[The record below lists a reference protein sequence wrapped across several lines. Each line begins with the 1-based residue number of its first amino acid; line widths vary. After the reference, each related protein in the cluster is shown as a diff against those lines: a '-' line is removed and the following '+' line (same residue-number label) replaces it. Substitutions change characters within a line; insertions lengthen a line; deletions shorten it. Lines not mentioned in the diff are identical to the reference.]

1 MLKLATAQWKVLL
14 LLVAVCTG
22 FAYNKTRSFSP
33 IYESKSAVQIS
44 NQLIIDLNNVTD
56 VDARDTD
63 ILYTYEQKARS
74 TAVMKAAIQESEY
87 LQDFFN
93 VENPSDEEALTKAA
107 REMRPPSARLRG
119 ETLIIDL
126 TASGSDE
133 ELVYNTAKYV
143 ALGFVKSDKNEKTKE
158 NREALKT
165 LEETQKPEKAKA
177 VEAAAK
183 ALFEFEKEF
192 SISNFE
198 TRHLDLSRA
207 VDKIKIDAKDLERVI
222 SKLDNDLQEMKDLGY
237 ALYGDREAN
246 LLIISNHFNAFR
258 KIPSVYSNENF
269 KTDIEKLQ
277 SLERTAKERSVAL
290 KEEHPDMKDAI
301 KEVVLQ
307 QEGVI
312 ETIADIPATILL
324 EKSIKNNLLA
334 ELKDDLKDLTN
345 EQETLSENS
354 SKYSTLKANLE
365 RAEKLYDQVVSRIDE
380 LNIVVSSVPSSI
392 KEYEDA
398 TDPQEVNNNTNQTI
412 LMGLI
417 AGLALSYG
425 YLYLLNVMDQSIKS
439 VEQAEQVLQLPVLAA
454 IPAAEP
460 DGLEVKNRLIMK
472 GSSNSSC
479 SESFRSLRVNIE
491 SMNRS
496 KSSKVVVFTSS
507 MPSEGKT
514 FTSINYA
521 ASLAQQG
528 HKTLLIDMDLR
539 KPAVAKDFGI
549 EMSKYVGLTEIIT
562 SDEKLEQF
570 PEFPVYQAAEGL
582 SVLHGGPLID
592 NPAER
597 LSSYAIERI
606 VEKAREHFDRVVI
619 DSAPLGPVGDT
630 LTVARL
636 ADMVCLVVRSDKTPS
651 KVILRIID
659 TLHRHGHTP
668 AGIVLNFMKVKT
680 GYGSYYYY
688 YSSDK
693 QPEITSEKPPYKR
706 KSGDVADSNIA
717 STQLGES
724 GGLEES
730 EPKKNQ
736 IPPELESMLKAKQEY
751 TRSDKSVESR
761 PSV

>member
-1 MLKLATAQWKVLL
+1 
-14 LLVAVCTG
+14 
-22 FAYNKTRSFSP
+22 
-33 IYESKSAVQIS
+33 
-44 NQLIIDLNNVTD
+44 
-56 VDARDTD
+56 
-63 ILYTYEQKARS
+63 
-74 TAVMKAAIQESEY
+74 
-87 LQDFFN
+87 
-93 VENPSDEEALTKAA
+93 
-107 REMRPPSARLRG
+107 
-119 ETLIIDL
+119 
-126 TASGSDE
+126 
-133 ELVYNTAKYV
+133 
-143 ALGFVKSDKNEKTKE
+143 
-158 NREALKT
+158 
-165 LEETQKPEKAKA
+165 
-177 VEAAAK
+177 
-183 ALFEFEKEF
+183 
-192 SISNFE
+192 
-198 TRHLDLSRA
+198 
-207 VDKIKIDAKDLERVI
+207 
-222 SKLDNDLQEMKDLGY
+222 
-237 ALYGDREAN
+237 
-246 LLIISNHFNAFR
+246 
-258 KIPSVYSNENF
+258 
-269 KTDIEKLQ
+269 
-277 SLERTAKERSVAL
+277 
-290 KEEHPDMKDAI
+290 
-301 KEVVLQ
+301 
-307 QEGVI
+307 
-312 ETIADIPATILL
+312 
-324 EKSIKNNLLA
+324 
-334 ELKDDLKDLTN
+334 
-345 EQETLSENS
+345 
-354 SKYSTLKANLE
+354 
-365 RAEKLYDQVVSRIDE
+365 
-380 LNIVVSSVPSSI
+380 
-392 KEYEDA
+392 
-398 TDPQEVNNNTNQTI
+398 
-412 LMGLI
+412 
-417 AGLALSYG
+417 
-425 YLYLLNVMDQSIKS
+425 MDQSIKS

>member
-1 MLKLATAQWKVLL
+1 M
-14 LLVAVCTG
+14 
-22 FAYNKTRSFSP
+22 
-33 IYESKSAVQIS
+33 
-44 NQLIIDLNNVTD
+44 
-56 VDARDTD
+56 
-63 ILYTYEQKARS
+63 
-74 TAVMKAAIQESEY
+74 
-87 LQDFFN
+87 
-93 VENPSDEEALTKAA
+93 
-107 REMRPPSARLRG
+107 
-119 ETLIIDL
+119 
-126 TASGSDE
+126 
-133 ELVYNTAKYV
+133 
-143 ALGFVKSDKNEKTKE
+143 
-158 NREALKT
+158 
-165 LEETQKPEKAKA
+165 
-177 VEAAAK
+177 
-183 ALFEFEKEF
+183 
-192 SISNFE
+192 
-198 TRHLDLSRA
+198 
-207 VDKIKIDAKDLERVI
+207 
-222 SKLDNDLQEMKDLGY
+222 
-237 ALYGDREAN
+237 
-246 LLIISNHFNAFR
+246 
-258 KIPSVYSNENF
+258 
-269 KTDIEKLQ
+269 
-277 SLERTAKERSVAL
+277 
-290 KEEHPDMKDAI
+290 
-301 KEVVLQ
+301 
-307 QEGVI
+307 
-312 ETIADIPATILL
+312 
-324 EKSIKNNLLA
+324 
-334 ELKDDLKDLTN
+334 KDLTN

-460 DGLEVKNRLIMK
+460 DGLEIKNRLIMK

-549 EMSKYVGLTEIIT
+549 EMSKYVGLTELIT

-597 LSSYAIERI
+597 LSSYAVERI

-706 KSGDVADSNIA
+706 KSGDVAESNIA

-751 TRSDKSVESR
+751 IRSDKSVESR